1 MEVIL
6 ADYLAFAMASSAP
19 SRLPGRMLLL
29 TGLPVRS
36 APSSTTR
43 RWLTGCAAKASARWT
58 ASRKWRRDCHHPL
71 ARRGPRGL
79 RRGEARGLEVV
90 DATCPHVK
98 KAQLSAK
105 ELVDEGTVWS
115 SSERRNIRRS
125 RASLN
130 GLLERHRSSR
140 QRMKQRPS
148 SPAANSASCARRRFP
163 ERDSVRLSCAF
174 LRSRGTSGSCEPS
187 VRRQISD
194 RPLP

>member
-1 MEVIL
+1 
-6 ADYLAFAMASSAP
+6 MASSAP
-19 SRLPGRMLLL
+19 SRLPERMLLL

-43 RWLTGCAAKASARWT
+43 RWLTGCAAKALARWT
-58 ASRKWRRDCHHPL
+58 ASRKWRRGL
-71 ARRGPRGL
+71 SSSARTAWAPRSTTRRRRAAL
-79 RRGEARGLEVV
+79 RSWTR
-90 DATCPHVK
+90 HVRTSRRRSSPPRSSWMK
-98 KAQLSAK
+98 
-105 ELVDEGTVWS
+105 GTVWS